1 MDLLPHQR
9 RVIAER
15 DELDTKVQALSAF
28 LDSDSRPLVDPAEL
42 SRMSTQMYHMRQ
54 YLWILDAR
62 IAAFVMPSLTDADAA
77 ADLAGTPRPDHPS
90 TNPTE

>member
-1 MDLLPHQR
+1 MDLLPHQQ
-9 RVIAER
+9 RVVAER

-42 SRMSTQMYHMRQ
+42 SRMSTQLYHMRQ

-62 IAAFVMPSLTDADAA
+62 IVAFTTPPLTTGDAI